1 MEVLS
6 LNIKKKMNKDKEI
19 KFNIPKNKEDKKR
32 LLIDLEENVGV
43 IVREEKDEVKEFLI
57 ESEIKRNNL
66 LNQ

>member
-1 MEVLS
+1 
-6 LNIKKKMNKDKEI
+6 MNKDKEI